1 MEDTRPEPLEIE
13 RKFLIRMPDR
23 AVLERESERFID
35 MEQIYLLSE
44 DGSSRRIRRS
54 ICGGEETLY
63 FTEKVFVTHVTRVER
78 EREIGP
84 EEWNALLARADPSRR
99 PIVKRRW
106 CVPYAGHTLEID
118 VFPFWDDRAFCEA
131 ELASETEPLELPG
144 WIRVVREVTE
154 DPRYTNSAL
163 ARELPAEEL
172 P

>member
-84 EEWNALLARADPSRR
+84 REWSALLKQADPSRR

>member
-84 EEWNALLARADPSRR
+84 REWSPLLEQADPSRR

>member
-84 EEWNALLARADPSRR
+84 QEWSALLEQADPSRR